1 MKKAVSLLL
10 LTALFFGA
18 AFGCNAAKEAEAAP
32 TAEPT
37 AVPTAEPI
45 DPLSEIAEAEIFA
58 GRHAREEGYPNP
70 FRTHYIE
77 TDVAVVHMED
87 AIYTES
93 VLHEAEKML
102 AADMDTIAAALG
114 ETPDRV
120 TVYLVQRMDSPM
132 LLNGHIVCTV
142 DDLRSGAY
150 REALCGACYQLA
162 IPWKQIGLSA
172 YVFDTIDE
180 SGLSEYYAD
189 EAHALTA
196 SCAAVYLLD
205 GFADKATVQAAR
217 KTAQSMTL
225 YLLNNGGLTALQSVV
240 STAEILPAWQA
251 ALGIETPLILPEGS
265 EYAGVVTAR
274 SDAVYRCIVRK
285 DNFSFR
291 LEKNC
296 FTDTPD
302 DLYRFLC
309 AYFSGAE
316 MVLDKIRKEIP
327 SYAAIAEERF
337 SSPIAVVLMPESV
350 GRSGTSSPERTNLH
364 TGYVAPHELVHM
376 LLWTDVNESLRDELP
391 RLWQNEA
398 LAEHFSL
405 EAITRAFPE
414 PEFDSFDVFINDLF
428 SEEWTIDPGYCTALW
443 NVYCAGKAEN
453 AIAGND
459 MRDEYAWQRAIG
471 VCGLLFE
478 NDPLEAPE
486 RTVAAMYG
494 FKPEDADGFGL
505 TYEEALIVMEYL
517 FGRFG
522 TETVT
527 DAYMNRVPFAEAFG
541 SDYET
546 LFGDCI
552 AYLRNTYGPLL
563 AVSD

>member
-10 LTALFFGA
+10 LAALLFGA
-18 AFGCNAAKEAEAAP
+18 AFGCNAAREGAAEASLEP

-37 AVPTAEPI
+37 AEPSAEPVY
-45 DPLSEIAEAEIFA
+45 EIRTGKHE
-58 GRHAREEGYPNP
+58 REEGYPNP

-77 TDVAVVHMED
+77 TDVAVMHMED

-93 VLHEAEKML
+93 VLREAERTV
-102 AADMDTIAAALG
+102 AADMETIADTLG
-114 ETPDRV
+114 ETPDKV
-120 TVYLVQRMDSPM
+120 MVYLVQRMDRPT
-132 LLNGHIVCTV
+132 LLNGHVVCTV

-150 REALCGACYQLA
+150 REALCGACYGLSA
-162 IPWKQIGLSA
+162 PWKQIGLSA
-172 YVFDTIDE
+172 YVFGTIDE
-180 SGLSEYYAD
+180 SGLFEYYAD

-196 SCAAVYLLD
+196 SCAAMFLLD
-205 GFADKATVQAAR
+205 GFADEATVQAAR

-225 YLLNNGGLTALQSVV
+225 YLLNNGGLTALKSIA
-240 STAEILPAWQA
+240 STAEILRGWQA
-251 ALGIETPLILPEGS
+251 ALGIETPLSLPEGS
-265 EYAGVVTAR
+265 EYVGSVTAK

-291 LEKNC
+291 LEKDS

-316 MVLDKIRKEIP
+316 IVLDRIRTELP
-327 SYAAIAEERF
+327 GYAAIAEERF
-337 SSPIAVVLMPESV
+337 SSPIAVVLMPERV
-350 GRSGTSSPERTNLH
+350 GRSGTSSPERTDLH

-376 LLWTDVNESLRDELP
+376 LLWTDTSERMRDELP

-398 LAEHFSL
+398 IAEHFSL

-414 PEFDSFDVFINDLF
+414 PEFDGFETFINDLF
-428 SEEWTIDPGYCTALW
+428 SEEWATDPDYCTALW
-443 NVYCAGKAEN
+443 NVYCAEKAEN
-453 AIAGND
+453 AIAENN
-459 MRDEYAWQRAIG
+459 MRDEYAWQTAIG

-486 RTVAAMYG
+486 RTVAGMYG

-505 TYEEALIVMEYL
+505 TYEEAMIVMEYL
-517 FGRFG
+517 FDRFG
-522 TETVT
+522 TETVV
-527 DAYMNRVPFAEAFG
+527 DAYMNKVPFAEAFG
-541 SDYET
+541 IDYET
-546 LFGDCI
+546 LFNNCV
-552 AYLRNTYGPLL
+552 AYLKEKYGELL
-563 AVSD
+563 PDADRE